1 MIVTFSWREVGY
13 FTVIYLAGLQGIPEA
28 LKEAARIDGA
38 SAWRVFRHV
47 TLPLLLPTTVFVV
60 LLATIR
66 ATQLSFGLVYVMTGG
81 GPAQATN
88 VIALDLYL
96 QAFQVLRLGYA
107 SAVAYVVFGAVFVAS
122 LVQLRVLGRRAA
134 L

>member
-1 MIVTFSWREVGY
+1 M
-13 FTVIYLAGLQGIPEA
+13 
-28 LKEAARIDGA
+28 
-38 SAWRVFRHV
+38 
-47 TLPLLLPTTVFVV
+47 VV
-60 LLATIR
+60 LATIR

-107 SAVAYVVFGAVFVAS
+107 SAVAYVVFAAVFVAS
-122 LVQLRVLGRRAA
+122 LVQLRVLGRRAEP
-134 L
+134 